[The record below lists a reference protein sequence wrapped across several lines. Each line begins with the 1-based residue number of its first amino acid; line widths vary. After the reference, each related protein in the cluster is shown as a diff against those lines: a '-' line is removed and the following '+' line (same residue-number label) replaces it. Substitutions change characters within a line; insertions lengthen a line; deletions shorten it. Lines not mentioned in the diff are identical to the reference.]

1 MGMERVFEASWTLRD
16 LRMPPLG
23 SFLDDFC
30 DWLLDHRFSCYSVR
44 SHLGR
49 LLHLNRW
56 LAEGG
61 WSPTGKLSRNDVEG
75 FVAVYPQRCRCR
87 GVREDH
93 LKRMGHSLSRFV
105 EFLGERDLFDPQ
117 LATPVYQPLLDG
129 YLHWM
134 REHQHAAG
142 GTLYLRR
149 LGVSRFLASLGGDG
163 TAEGLAKIDTR
174 CIESFC
180 IEYAERRAHAAR
192 RSMQSAL
199 RTFLRFCFHEGY
211 IHRHLDHAVPTLRT
225 YKLARVPRGL
235 SEAQAH
241 AVLESVD
248 RDTDAGQRDYAILT
262 LLYTYGVRG
271 GQIRALC
278 LDDIHWSKDQILFK
292 GTKGGK
298 DSLLPLTAEVGESV
312 LSYLQKSRPHSASRE
327 VFLTCKAPYHP
338 FWTSGSLSGIVR
350 RYILALGL
358 KVPGKGSH
366 VFRHAFAARMV
377 ADGHPFKAVADVLGH
392 RCLSTTFIY
401 TKVDFNA
408 LSQVALEWPKE
419 VRA

>member
-1 MGMERVFEASWTLRD
+1 MGVERVFEASWTLRD
-16 LRMPPLG
+16 LRKAPLG

-30 DWLLDHRFSCYSVR
+30 DGLLDHGFSCGCVR
-44 SHLGR
+44 THLGR

-56 LAEGG
+56 LAERG
-61 WSPTGKLSRNDVEG
+61 WSPTGKLSRNEVER
-75 FVAVYPQRCRCR
+75 FSAAYPQRCRCR

-105 EFLGERDLFDPQ
+105 EFLGERDRFDPQ
-117 LATPVYQPLLDG
+117 LATQVYQPLLDD

-134 REHQHAAG
+134 REHQHAAA
-142 GTLYLRR
+142 GTLDLRKH
-149 LGVSRFLASLGGDG
+149 GVSRFLASLGEDA
-163 TAEGLAKIDTR
+163 TAEGLTKLDTR
-174 CIESFC
+174 RIESFS
-180 IEYAERRAHAAR
+180 IEYAEGRARAAR

-211 IHRHLDHAVPTLRT
+211 IQRHLEHAVPTLRT
-225 YKLARVPRGL
+225 YKLAQVPRGL
-235 SEAQAH
+235 SEAQAF

-248 RDTDAGQRDYAILT
+248 RNTDVGQRDYAILR

-271 GQIRALC
+271 GQIRALR

-298 DSLLPLTAEVGESV
+298 DSLLPLTAEVGES
-312 LSYLQKSRPHSASRE
+312 LLAYLQKSRPHSAFRE
-327 VFLTCKAPYHP
+327 VFLTCRAPCKP
-338 FWTSGSLSGIVR
+338 FRESGSLSAIIR
-350 RYILALGL
+350 HYILALGL
-358 KVPGKGSH
+358 EVPGKGSH
-366 VFRHAFAARMV
+366 VFRHAFATRMV

-392 RCLSTTFIY
+392 RYLSTTFIY

-419 VRA
+419 VCS